1 MSKKSRKRNRR
12 ILGALAA
19 LGTGLAL
26 ANRGKGTEMSNVS
39 VDSGRG
45 SGLRPTVDDVE
56 FKESIVSTPTRTK
69 TTIMDSMPAKPKKNP
84 LSKRVT
90 DKGEVYTIKSASE
103 GVPKKIG
110 NKKSMFVGD
119 KYIYQDGKPYTK
131 GKFGTF
137 AARNKKPAML
147 SSDMTYTAP
156 IPNILQGVPESALT
170 AKKGGRIVKG
180 KKTAVRTGAAKRG
193 FGRAFKGGR
202 K

>member
-56 FKESIVSTPTRTK
+56 FKESIVSTPVRTK
-69 TTIMDSMPAKPKKNP
+69 TTIMDSMPARPKKNP

-103 GVPKKIG
+103 GIPKKIG

-119 KYIYQDGKPYTK
+119 KYIYQDQNHNTYKALYNNNPNSIEDITYYPHNSQYYEHPYERMAIE
-131 GKFGTF
+131 F
-137 AARNKKPAML
+137 
-147 SSDMTYTAP
+147 
-156 IPNILQGVPESALT
+156 ES
-170 AKKGGRIVKG
+170 IIDN
-180 KKTAVRTGAAKRG
+180 
-193 FGRAFKGGR
+193 
-202 K
+202 